1 MKHEPRRI
9 DDIPV
14 VLGVASI
21 AGAEEPRPGCRLHR
35 LEVYNWGTFHDAV
48 WAFEVDGR
56 NALLTGDIG
65 SGKSTLVDAVTT
77 LLLPA
82 NRISYNKAAGADTR
96 ERDLRSYV
104 LGHYKSEHNE
114 ETGGTRPVGLR
125 GPNQYSV
132 LVAVF
137 TGGPSAPAVT
147 LAQVFRA
154 REDGGQPERFFVV
167 ADTDLSIKKNFGVD
181 AGDSLREIK
190 GRLRDQNAE
199 IFDHFPEYGRAFRRR
214 LGIESEQALDL
225 FHQTVS
231 MKAVDNLNDFVRS
244 HMLEPFDMTGRVQS
258 LITHFDDL
266 TKAHDAV
273 VRARHQLDLLDPLL
287 AHLDEYDTLAAS
299 VTNLDRQSSGL
310 RFFFGERLQGLLT
323 TDLDR
328 LASEQTRLSEEIA
341 HAGRAI
347 ADHREREQQLGL
359 DIARNGGDRLASIEA
374 DLGRLGVDLPI
385 RRAALGTYNTRL
397 REVGLDEVRDRE
409 QFLAARSQLDVRRME
424 LDDELANLDNGVFEL
439 GSDLARL
446 EDEAVSI
453 NAELHSLG
461 SRQSN
466 LPRQSLT
473 LRDELCADLSIDVDG
488 LPFVGELLQVKVDAT
503 DWEGVA
509 ERVLRSFAL
518 SLLVPND
525 QYASVAEWINARHLG
540 TRLVYFRVPTRIG
553 QTRHPERRT
562 SQPLLLDMIEVK
574 PDSTFGPWL
583 HNELA
588 HRADHVCVES
598 VTQFQN
604 FQKAITGQGQVK
616 SRDRHEKDDRRRIDD
631 RRDFVLG
638 WTNELKVDAL
648 LSDASRVQGE
658 IAIAER
664 ELDTPRNRRK
674 VVNQRLGDLRL
685 LHERERWDELDW
697 MSTEEHIRQLEGEAE
712 SLRSSS
718 DVLRALTAEFDKATS
733 AREGVETKRTRLHK
747 QLGGVDSRHEE
758 AQRRLAVVG
767 QLLADTD
774 ALGVA
779 REVYDDIE
787 RSIPTDVRLDLT
799 DLDRVVQ
806 VQDATR
812 DAIGTSRVAQ
822 ADRQQAVALR
832 TVKAMREFR
841 LNFAREAAELDD
853 SIESAAEYRDL
864 RGRVATDDLPRFEA
878 EFRRSLKENTINEIA
893 GLSAGLQSQA
903 NTIRDRVRRINDS
916 LQAIDYNPGRYIRL
930 MPESTPNTE
939 VRQFQEDLRACT
951 SNITQGPDDDQYSEA
966 RFLDVKVIID
976 RFTGREGSTDQDR
989 AWTRRVTDVR
999 QWFVFSA
1006 SERWRDTDLEYESYS
1021 DSSGKS
1027 GGQKEKL
1034 AYTILAASLAYQ
1046 FRLDR
1051 PDDAGHSFRF
1061 VVIDE
1066 AFGRGSDD
1074 STRYALGL
1082 FTSLGLQLLIV
1093 TPLQKIHV
1101 IEPHVSCVGFVQNPS
1116 GDRSMLQRLTI
1127 EEHRRG
1133 RAEALSRRERPADRE
1148 AALLAGPQTG

>member
-1 MKHEPRRI
+1 MQPE
-9 DDIPV
+9 
-14 VLGVASI
+14 LGLF
-21 AGAEEPRPGCRLHR
+21 AGASESQGGDLAGPGCRLHR

-48 WAFEVDGR
+48 WTFEVDGR

-125 GPNQYSV
+125 GPGQYSV
-132 LVAVF
+132 LLAVF
-137 TGGPSAPAVT
+137 GSSTGSPSVT

-154 REDGGQPERFFVV
+154 REDGGQPERFFAV
-167 ADTDLSIKKNFGVD
+167 ADADLSIKKHF
-181 AGDSLREIK
+181 AEPGDSLRELRA
-190 GRLRDQNAE
+190 RLRDQGVE
-199 IFDHFPEYGRAFRRR
+199 VHDHFPEYGRAFRRR

-244 HMLEPFDMTGRVQS
+244 HMLEPFDMSARVQS

-273 VRARHQLDLLDPLL
+273 VRARHQLDLLDPLI
-287 AHLDEYDTLAAS
+287 AHLDEHDGLAAS

-310 RFFFGERLQGLLT
+310 RYFFGERLQGLLAAEVE
-323 TDLDR
+323 LLESEQAR
-328 LASEQTRLSEEIA
+328 LADEITRLDQTIA
-341 HAGRAI
+341 EH
-347 ADHREREQQLGL
+347 HEHEQQLRL
-359 DIARNGGDRLASIEA
+359 DIARNGGDRLAIIDA
-374 DLGRLGVDLPI
+374 DLDRLGHVLPL
-385 RRAALGTYNTRL
+385 RRAALDTYNTRL
-397 REVGLDEVRDRE
+397 VAVGLDEVHDYE
-409 QFLAARSQLDVRRME
+409 HFLATRAQLDARGTE
-424 LDDELANLDNGVFEL
+424 LDDELANLDNRVIEL
-439 GSDLARL
+439 GSNLARL
-446 EDEAVSI
+446 EEEAATI
-453 NAELHSLG
+453 NAELRSLE

-466 LPRQSLT
+466 LPRQSLA
-473 LRDELCADLSIDVDG
+473 LRDELCSDLSINGDD
-488 LPFVGELLQVKVDAT
+488 LPFVGELLQVRHDAT
-503 DWEGVA
+503 EWEGAA
-509 ERVLRSFAL
+509 ERVLRNFAL

-525 QYASVAEWINARHLG
+525 HYAAVAEWINTRHLG
-540 TRLVYFRVPTRIG
+540 TRLVYFRVPTRISRS
-553 QTRHPERRT
+553 QPPERPT
-562 SQPLLLDMIEVK
+562 THPLLVDMIDVK

-598 VTQFQN
+598 VTQFQS
-604 FQKAITGQGQVK
+604 FHKAITRQGQIK

-638 WTNELKVDAL
+638 WTNEQKIDAL
-648 LSDASRVQGE
+648 LSDASRVQRE
-658 IAIAER
+658 IADATR
-664 ELDTPRNRRK
+664 ELETPKDRRR
-674 VVNQRLGDLRL
+674 VINQHLGDLRL
-685 LHERERWDELDW
+685 LRERDRWEELDW
-697 MSTEEHIRQLEGEAE
+697 MATTGRIRQLEDEAHH
-712 SLRSSS
+712 LRSSS
-718 DVLRALTAEFDKATS
+718 DALQALTAELDKTTGACDEVE
-733 AREGVETKRTRLHK
+733 ARRTRLHK
-747 QLGGVDSRHEE
+747 QLGGTDSRREE
-758 AQRRLAVVG
+758 VRRQQEAVG
-767 QLLADTD
+767 HLLADVD
-774 ALGVA
+774 KLVAA
-779 REVYDDIE
+779 REMYDDIE
-787 RSIPTDVRLDLT
+787 RSIPTDAQPDLT
-799 DLDRVVQ
+799 DLTRIAQ
-806 VQDATR
+806 AQDATR
-812 DAIGTSRVAQ
+812 EALASQRTTL

-832 TVKAMREFR
+832 AVKAMREFR
-841 LNFAREAAELDD
+841 LSFAREAAELDD
-853 SIESAAEYRDL
+853 NIASGAEYRQL
-864 RGRVATDDLPRFEA
+864 RDRVATDDLPRFEQ

-893 GLSAGLQSQA
+893 GLSAGLQGQA
-903 NTIRDRVRRINDS
+903 NTIRQRVQRINDS
-916 LQAIDYNPGRYIRL
+916 LQAIDYNPGRYIL
-930 MPESTPNTE
+930 LVPEATNNTE
-939 VRQFQEDLRACT
+939 VRHFQEDLRACT
-951 SNITQGPDDDQYSEA
+951 SNITQGADDDQYSEH
-966 RFLDVKVIID
+966 RFTQVKAIID
-976 RFTGREGSTDQDR
+976 RFKGREGSTDQDR

-1006 SERWRDTDLEYESYS
+1006 SERWRNTDVEHESYS

-1046 FRLDR
+1046 FKLDR
-1051 PDDAGHSFRF
+1051 PDDAGRSFRF

-1082 FTSLGLQLLIV
+1082 FTALGLQLLIV

-1101 IEPHVSCVGFVQNPS
+1101 IEPHVSCVGFVQNPN

-1133 RAEALSRRERPADRE
+1133 RVDALRRARPSGGAAGRLAD
-1148 AALLAGPQTG
+1148 PPDS